1 MVETDLKQ
9 NELTRSLSDINA
21 GKLRDETV
29 LLTPEVT
36 PVSIA
41 NMLPAVQIDLSSEQ
55 QSGSKLQNQLSAGSS

>member
-21 GKLRDETV
+21 GKLRDDTV
-29 LLTPEVT
+29 HLTPEVT
-36 PVSIA
+36 PVPIA